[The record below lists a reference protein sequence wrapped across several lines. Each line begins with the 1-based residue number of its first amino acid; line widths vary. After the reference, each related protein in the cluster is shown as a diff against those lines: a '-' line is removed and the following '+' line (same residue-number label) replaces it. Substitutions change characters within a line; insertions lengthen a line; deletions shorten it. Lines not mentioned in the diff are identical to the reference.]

1 MVEVSKGGW
10 GAEVSGETEEGGKEA
25 GGALVLSERR
35 GRCGGFRPE
44 PR

>member
-25 GGALVLSERR
+25 GGALALSERR